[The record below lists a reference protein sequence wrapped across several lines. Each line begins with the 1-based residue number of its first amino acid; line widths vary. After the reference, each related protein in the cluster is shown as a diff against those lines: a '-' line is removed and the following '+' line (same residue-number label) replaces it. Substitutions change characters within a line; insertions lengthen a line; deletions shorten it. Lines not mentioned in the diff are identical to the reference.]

1 MKRRKALQTIGWGLS
16 GGTLLPSLIT
26 ACAPKDPGPEIVYSG
41 SVAVIGAGAA
51 GMYVA
56 DILHSKGI
64 KVAIYE
70 AGDQIGG
77 RVRSLRNQTTALYP
91 DIPFMSSDFP
101 VELGAQMIIG
111 SDSILGK
118 VFQVQNLRTTEFPPA
133 TTSYVIDNLVKS
145 QAEWVSDP
153 DYTAAMNFRK
163 NLRTQAGNS
172 RSVQQAITA
181 AGINTRVHGMLNGQ
195 IGNTYGSNNETI
207 GIGELGEEETLRA
220 NDGKILTLTANPF
233 QDVLISRFNAVQ
245 SLVKLNTPI
254 ASIEYGGDTINL
266 TAKDG
271 TVFTAEKVI
280 VTVPVSVLKTGGLT
294 FSPGLPGSFS
304 GSLAKFGMGPSV
316 RVILEFK
323 KNFWGESI
331 GYIHGSANVPEYLSL
346 GMSRSIFNS
355 TLSVTVHGSKAQ
367 QYSALGDGMADA
379 ILADI
384 DALYPGPPT
393 QPGLGTQFIRKEID
407 KTTNLET
414 DNKIMIVQDWT
425 KTDYIK
431 GGYSYPLPGATN
443 NDRKAIGQPVAGK
456 VFFAGEAT
464 DITGQAGMVNGA
476 LASAERAAQEVI
488 EAIKTGA

>member
-16 GGTLLPSLIT
+16 GATMLPSLIT
-26 ACAPKDPGPEIVYSG
+26 SCAPKDPGPEIVYSG
-41 SVAVIGAGAA
+41 SVAIIGAGAA
-51 GMYVA
+51 GMYAA

-70 AGDQIGG
+70 AGTQIGG
-77 RVRSLRNQTTALYP
+77 RVRSLRNQTSDLYP
-91 DIPFMSSDFP
+91 DLPFMSSDFP
-101 VELGAQMIIG
+101 IELGAQMIIG
-111 SDSILGK
+111 SDSTMGK

-133 TTSYVIDNLVKS
+133 STSYVIDNLVKS
-145 QAEWVSDP
+145 QAEWGSDP
-153 DYTAAMNFRK
+153 DFVAAMNFRN
-163 NLRTQAGNS
+163 NLRTQAGS
-172 RSVQQAITA
+172 TQTAQQAIAA
-181 AGINTRVHGMLNGQ
+181 AGINSRVYGMLNGQ

-207 GIGELGEEETLRA
+207 GIGELGEEETLRS

-233 QDVLISRFNAVQ
+233 QDALVSRFSAVQ
-245 SLVKLNTPI
+245 ALVKLNTPI
-254 ASIEYGGDTINL
+254 VSVDYAGDSINL

-280 VTVPVSVLKTGGLT
+280 VTVPISVLKTGGLT

-304 GSLAKFGMGPSV
+304 GSLSKFNMGPSV

-323 KNFWGESI
+323 KNFWGETI
-331 GYIHGSANVPEYLSL
+331 GYIQGSANVPEYLSL
-346 GMSRSIFNS
+346 GMSRSSFNS

-367 QYSALGDGMADA
+367 EFSNMGDGMADA

-384 DALYPGPPT
+384 DLLYAG
-393 QPGLGTQFIRKEID
+393 QGTQFIRKEIN
-407 KTTNLET
+407 KETNLET
-414 DNKIMIVQDWT
+414 DNKIIIVHDWT

-443 NDRKAIGQPVAGK
+443 NDRKTIGQPVASK

-476 LASAERAAQEVI
+476 LASAERVTKEVI